1 LIDKCFF
8 STGQE
13 SEIYVPLHHLPKRL
27 TDSVDSP
34 KDCSIIEEKV
44 ESTEANKSEITVRS
58 VSVDGVSIADSV

>member
-1 LIDKCFF
+1 
-8 STGQE
+8 
-13 SEIYVPLHHLPKRL
+13 LPKRS

-34 KDCSIIEEKV
+34 KDYSITEEKV

>member
-1 LIDKCFF
+1 MFLFDTWRIWNSC
-8 STGQE
+8 
-13 SEIYVPLHHLPKRL
+13 PKRS

-34 KDCSIIEEKV
+34 KEKV

>member
-1 LIDKCFF
+1 MIDKRFF

-13 SEIYVPLHHLPKRL
+13 SEIHVPLNHLPKKL

-34 KDCSIIEEKV
+34 KDYSITEEKV